1 MTPLVWRIRDRA
13 TFAALRQEGHR
24 ARVGPVTVVYAPSG
38 PDTAARVAYAVG
50 RPVGGAVD
58 RNRLR
63 RRLRV
68 AVRDAAPSAGAYL
81 VAAGRDACDLGF
93 EELRTTVA
101 SALRRAAHGA
111 AA

>member
-1 MTPLVWRIRDRA
+1 VTPLVWRIRDRA

-24 ARVGPVTVVYAPSG
+24 ARVGPVTVVYARSS

-50 RPVGGAVD
+50 RPVGRAVD

-63 RRLRV
+63 RRLRA
-68 AVRDAAPSAGAYL
+68 AVRDAAPAAGAYL
-81 VAAGRDACDLGF
+81 VAAGRDARDLGF
-93 EELRTTVA
+93 DELRASVA
-101 SALRRAAHGA
+101 TAMRRASHQA